1 MRCWFGINCGLNF
14 VVKQFQL
21 IRVLRVEL
29 TVLQSINNISL
40 IALPF
45 WISLTNADL
54 IPCINLIRQISI
66 SATQSDLIFL
76 NHDCFLLNGF
86 PIDLNDVP
94 FSLDTLGQGGVLEQC
109 EGDLSWRVYQNQ
121 SVINNWKVKDWLHF
135 SSDFVDF
142 VVYALTGVVAEFYEN
157 WNYWILSVCEYVK
170 HCTACCYDDLIAD
183 GVLLCDL
190 LWKCEGD
197 ICCLQILCPFQMLW
211 WQVPL
216 AYQAKT
222 RDARHQTKYNSA
234 EEKVRFHYRVLLFF
248 IEIVPIIYKLVNRKV
263 FSAPLFFGLKLKS
276 WRKL

>member
-216 AYQAKT
+216 TYQAKT
-222 RDARHQTKYNSA
+222 WDT
-234 EEKVRFHYRVLLFF
+234 
-248 IEIVPIIYKLVNRKV
+248 
-263 FSAPLFFGLKLKS
+263 GC
-276 WRKL
+276 